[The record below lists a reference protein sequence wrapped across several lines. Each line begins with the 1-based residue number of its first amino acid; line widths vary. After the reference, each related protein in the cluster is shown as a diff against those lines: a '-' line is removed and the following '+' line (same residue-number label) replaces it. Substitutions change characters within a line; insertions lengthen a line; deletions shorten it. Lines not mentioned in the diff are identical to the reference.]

1 MWQPRISALR
11 STALL
16 AFLLSGCD
24 QNEQKMTPEAALI
37 DSLKQPV
44 DRSILAPHT
53 LHLLEEI
60 EQGRLAGA
68 DSTKYAAELAK
79 ADEIRKGK
87 QLTRY
92 VFFLDDYRETGS
104 GHEGHPVLY
113 IQVQKKFGH
122 IVQCGVTI
130 PTW

>member
-1 MWQPRISALR
+1 MWPSSIPVIVM
-11 STALL
+11 TASFVVLL
-16 AFLLSGCD
+16 PGCA
-24 QNEQKMTPEAALI
+24 QNEQKMPPEAALI
-37 DSLKQPV
+37 DSLKEPV
-44 DRSILAPHT
+44 DRTTLAPHT
-53 LHLLEEI
+53 LHLLEET

-79 ADEIRKGK
+79 ADEIQKGK

-92 VFFLDDYRETGS
+92 LFFLDDYREKGS

-113 IQVQKKFGH
+113 IQVQNKFGH

-130 PTW
+130 PCW

>member
-1 MWQPRISALR
+1 MWPTRF
-11 STALL
+11 L
-16 AFLLSGCD
+16 AYVTTSCFMLLLSGCG
-24 QNEQKMTPEAALI
+24 QNEQRMVPEAALI
-37 DSLKQPV
+37 DSLKEPIV
-44 DRSILAPHT
+44 RATLAPHT

-68 DSTKYAAELAK
+68 DSKKYAEELAK

-92 VFFLDDYRETGS
+92 LFFLDDYREKGS

-113 IQVQKKFGH
+113 IQVQNKFGH
-122 IVQCGVTI
+122 IVQCGVTL